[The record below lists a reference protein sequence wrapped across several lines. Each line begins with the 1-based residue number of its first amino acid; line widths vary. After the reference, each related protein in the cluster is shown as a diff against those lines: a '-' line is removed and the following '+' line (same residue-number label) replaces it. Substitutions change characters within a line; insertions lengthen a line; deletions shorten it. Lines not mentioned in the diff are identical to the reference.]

1 MDLTRYVTT
10 VEDSL
15 VAAAAAGDDATR
27 RTATALAAALEPATR
42 LAIMDALA
50 DLAMEVT
57 DALGDRTVDLRLA
70 SGQVGVAVSPA
81 LPIENELPT
90 PSVALDDAH
99 GELSRV
105 TLRLPESLKAGAE
118 RVAAGEGVSLN
129 TWLVRAVQE
138 SLQGGSRPSQQTSG
152 EAVGHRLRGWVHG

>member
-1 MDLTRYVTT
+1 MELTPYVTT

-57 DALGDRTVDLRLA
+57 DALGDRSVDLRLEP
-70 SGQVGVAVSPA
+70 GQVGVVVSPA
-81 LPIENELPT
+81 LALEDEPPT
-90 PSVALDDAH
+90 HAAALDDAH

-105 TLRLPESLKAGAE
+105 TLRLPESLKASAE

-138 SLQGGSRPSQQTSG
+138 SLQGGPRRSQQSRG
-152 EAVGHRLRGWVHG
+152 EPTGHRLRGWVHG